1 MKVKM
6 IASIL
11 AITMLSAV
19 MCMAA
24 DDDDEK
30 KRQKTRKMSAEAL
43 QEEELEAHGE
53 LNQVNLLLH
62 DFARELLKQ
71 RLQLRV
77 RFVRLVESS
86 RLE

>member
-1 MKVKM
+1 MRVTAEVDHKV
-6 IASIL
+6 S
-11 AITMLSAV
+11 
-19 MCMAA
+19 
-24 DDDDEK
+24 D
-30 KRQKTRKMSAEAL
+30 AEL
-43 QEEELEAHGE
+43 IGLLRGTQEELEAHGE

>member
-1 MKVKM
+1 MRVTAEVDHKVSDAEL
-6 IASIL
+6 IAL
-11 AITMLSAV
+11 LRGT
-19 MCMAA
+19 
-24 DDDDEK
+24 
-30 KRQKTRKMSAEAL
+30 
-43 QEEELEAHGE
+43 QEGLEAHGE